1 MMTKTLLSALVI
13 SGMLGL
19 TAQAQ
24 TTPATPAG
32 NHTAGTT
39 SNPVDP
45 TSKTGQAVSGST
57 GRNSSPR
64 NMAPDRPSTPGNHT
78 AGTTSNPVDPTSKTG
93 QAVSDDKRTT
103 DMGSRKSR
111 KTKTRGSY

>member
-45 TSKTGQAVSGST
+45 TSKTGQAVS
-57 GRNSSPR
+57 
-64 NMAPDRPSTPGNHT
+64 
-78 AGTTSNPVDPTSKTG
+78 
-93 QAVSDDKRTT
+93 DDKRTT

>member
-1 MMTKTLLSALVI
+1 MMTRTLFSALVI
-13 SGMLGL
+13 SGLLTL

-39 SNPVDP
+39 TNPVDP

-57 GRNSSPR
+57 GRSTSSR
-64 NMAPDRPSTPGNHT
+64 NQAPDRPSTPGNHT
-78 AGTTSNPVDPTSKTG
+78 AGTTTNPVDPTSKTG
-93 QAVSDDKRTT
+93 QAVSNDKTTT
-103 DMGSRKSR
+103 DMSTRKSR
-111 KTKTRGSY
+111 KMKTRASY

>member
-1 MMTKTLLSALVI
+1 MTKTLLSTLI
-13 SGMLGL
+13 LSGLLAL

-45 TSKTGQAVSGST
+45 TSKTGQAVSGT
-57 GRNSSPR
+57 NRNSSPR
-64 NMAPDRPSTPGNHT
+64 NMAPDRPTTPGNHT
-78 AGTTSNPVDPTSKTG
+78 AGTTDNPVDPTSKTG
-93 QAVSDDKRTT
+93 QAVSDSKRST
-103 DMGSRKSR
+103 DMSTRKTR
-111 KTKTRGSY
+111 KTKTRVSY